1 MTRERL
7 RERQQISSTYSGPP
21 LCVVSSRCSMKGCHR
36 AAMYAEK
43 VSDFWVSWCRFCR
56 LNGGTLDMEKC
67 VQAKVTP

>member
-1 MTRERL
+1 
-7 RERQQISSTYSGPP
+7 
-21 LCVVSSRCSMKGCHR
+21 MKGCHR